1 MALSPA
7 HLPANTALGA
17 TLGAGGAT
25 FKVWAPS
32 ATAVYLNGVFGG
44 VPDWSKAA
52 SGRAL
57 GQKTLRVSRREAT
70 DPSSGKRL
78 DDRGLDIS
86 GARQSLTTLRE
97 GPHSR
102 RGDVE
107 PLARLARAAAQARD
121 DRVGRVAFVVVVPL
135 EVDPVRR
142 VRGERSGEAGLV
154 EAARRLE
161 VEEGSGIGELTGR
174 GPGVRIEK
182 EITRHAPGVRVQTQ
196 HDVRRCSHRGVRP
209 DGEIERDERPG
220 RVGRDGTD
228 RVDGG
233 VARVERGRAGHRN
246 GAADVARAYLARARG
261 PGARRRER
269 GAHVAAPAAVA
280 VVVLDVDAGG
290 PARGERGLADARPRL
305 ARLVRA
311 AGRRARGVEAALR
324 VLRAR
329 VERGALAD
337 VRRAR
342 AVRVRVAR
350 AGAGAGAALVRAR
363 ARRSGVPRRAP
374 VALHTARLDAQAA
387 ASRRRVR
394 ARVRA
399 ALRAPCAPEA
409 RAVLARR
416 RRRGVEAP
424 LRVLTA
430 PVERRATGA
439 RGARRLARGIHVA
452 HARGRPRAAASRAGL
467 VRSARLRRAPR
478 ACRRS
483 EEHTS

>member
-1 MALSPA
+1 
-7 HLPANTALGA
+7 
-17 TLGAGGAT
+17 
-25 FKVWAPS
+25 
-32 ATAVYLNGVFGG
+32 
-44 VPDWSKAA
+44 
-52 SGRAL
+52 
-57 GQKTLRVSRREAT
+57 
-70 DPSSGKRL
+70 
-78 DDRGLDIS
+78 
-86 GARQSLTTLRE
+86 
-97 GPHSR
+97 
-102 RGDVE
+102 
-107 PLARLARAAAQARD
+107 
-121 DRVGRVAFVVVVPL
+121 
-135 EVDPVRR
+135 
-142 VRGERSGEAGLV
+142 
-154 EAARRLE
+154 
-161 VEEGSGIGELTGR
+161 
-174 GPGVRIEK
+174 
-182 EITRHAPGVRVQTQ
+182 
-196 HDVRRCSHRGVRP
+196 
-209 DGEIERDERPG
+209 GEIERDERPG

-399 ALRAPCAPEA
+399 
-409 RAVLARR
+409 RR
-416 RRRGVEAP
+416 RRRRVEAP

-478 ACRRS
+478 ACRAARLDAARAPLLWKAAALAVDVRLAAGVSEGAVLAGKYRVERVLGVGGMGVVVAARHLDLDYKVAIKFLLPALFDDHESVARFAREARAAVKITSEHVARVLDVGTLENGAPYMVMEFLEGEDLSGWLRS
-483 EEHTS
+483 RGPLPVD